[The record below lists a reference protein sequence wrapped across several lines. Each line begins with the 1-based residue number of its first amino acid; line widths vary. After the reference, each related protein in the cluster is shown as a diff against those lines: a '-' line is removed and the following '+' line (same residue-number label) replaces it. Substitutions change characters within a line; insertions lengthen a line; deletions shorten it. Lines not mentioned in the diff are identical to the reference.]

1 MKVEELSFI
10 FANNRSSISQYQRIQ
25 YDSANEGKT
34 KVCKAGQPQ
43 HHVAIEK
50 VELNGLSF
58 LKLEP

>member
-1 MKVEELSFI
+1 MEGEKLI
-10 FANNRSSISQYQRIQ
+10 FVFENIGRLKSLYQRIQ